1 MDIING
7 LHGLG
12 VGLLAI
18 ATSVAL
24 ISIFGALATPEEA
37 SPHSFGI
44 IVAALTL
51 AVVAGFLIGATS

>member
-12 VGLLAI
+12 IALAFAAGVTLLTLFF
-18 ATSVAL
+18 ATAVTEEAPPHAVKL
-24 ISIFGALATPEEA
+24 VIGAL
-37 SPHSFGI
+37 SM
-44 IVAALTL
+44 

>member
-12 VGLLAI
+12 IALAI
-18 ATSVAL
+18 AAGVTLVSLFFSAAAL
-24 ISIFGALATPEEA
+24 EGAP
-37 SPHSFGI
+37 PHAVKI

-51 AVVAGFLIGATS
+51 AITAGFLIGATS

>member
-12 VGLLAI
+12 VALAI
-18 ATSVAL
+18 AAGVTLVAL
-24 ISIFGALATPEEA
+24 FFAAATLAKAP
-37 SPHSFGI
+37 PHAVKI

-51 AVVAGFLIGATS
+51 AITAGFLIGATA

>member
-12 VGLLAI
+12 IALAI
-18 ATSVAL
+18 AAGVTL
-24 ISIFGALATPEEA
+24 ISLFFSAAATGDAP
-37 SPHSFGI
+37 PHAVKI

-51 AVVAGFLIGATS
+51 AIVAGFLIGATS

>member
-12 VGLLAI
+12 VALA
-18 ATSVAL
+18 VAAGVTL
-24 ISIFGALATPEEA
+24 ISLFAAFSILAEA
-37 SPHSFGI
+37 PPHAVKI
-44 IVAALTL
+44 IVAALSM

>member
-12 VGLLAI
+12 VALA
-18 ATSVAL
+18 VAAGVTL
-24 ISIFGALATPEEA
+24 ISLFAAFSILAEVP
-37 SPHSFGI
+37 PHAVKI
-44 IVAALTL
+44 IVAALSM

>member
-12 VGLLAI
+12 IALAVAAGVTLLALFF
-18 ATSVAL
+18 AASA
-24 ISIFGALATPEEA
+24 AEEA
-37 SPHSFGI
+37 PPHAVKLV
-44 IVAALTL
+44 VAALSM

>member
-12 VGLLAI
+12 IALAI
-18 ATSVAL
+18 AAGVTL
-24 ISIFGALATPEEA
+24 ISLFFSATTLGNTP
-37 SPHSFGI
+37 PHSVKI

-51 AVVAGFLIGATS
+51 AIAAGFLIGATS

>member
-12 VGLLAI
+12 I
-18 ATSVAL
+18 
-24 ISIFGALATPEEA
+24 ALAVAAGVTLLSLFFGVAALAAAP
-37 SPHSFGI
+37 PHSVKI

-51 AVVAGFLIGATS
+51 AITAGFLIGATS

>member
-12 VGLLAI
+12 IALAI
-18 ATSVAL
+18 AAGVTLLPLFFSVAA
-24 ISIFGALATPEEA
+24 FNAVP
-37 SPHSFGI
+37 PHAVKI

-51 AVVAGFLIGATS
+51 ASIAGFLIGATS

>member
-12 VGLLAI
+12 IALAI
-18 ATSVAL
+18 AAGVTLVAL
-24 ISIFGALATPEEA
+24 LIAAAAADEVP
-37 SPHSFGI
+37 PHSAKL
-44 IVAALTL
+44 IVAALSM

>member
-12 VGLLAI
+12 IALAI
-18 ATSVAL
+18 AAGVTLLSL
-24 ISIFGALATPEEA
+24 FGAFAARGEA
-37 SPHSFGI
+37 PPHSVKI

-51 AVVAGFLIGATS
+51 AITAGFLIGATS

>member
-12 VGLLAI
+12 IALAF
-18 ATSVAL
+18 AAGVAL
-24 ISIFGALATPEEA
+24 LTLFFSAAATGDAPPHAVKIIVGAL
-37 SPHSFGI
+37 SM
-44 IVAALTL
+44 